1 MPMPAIKQFE
11 DTGALRFIVI
21 ATTAFLTLVDLFATQ
36 AILPF
41 LTAAYGVSPAA
52 MSFAV
57 NATTIGMAAGG
68 LGVALFSARINRRL
82 GTLFS
87 LAILA
92 IPTTLLSFLPDL
104 MIFTILRI
112 VQGICMSAAFA
123 LTLAYLGESAGPRDV
138 AAAFAAYVT
147 GNVASNLVGRMI
159 SAGVTDHFGL
169 ATNFYVLAGLNLCG
183 AAL

>member
-1 MPMPAIKQFE
+1 MQAARQR
-11 DTGALRFIVI
+11 TGVSAFRFIVI
-21 ATTAFLTLVDLFATQ
+21 AAVAFLTLVDLFATQ

-57 NATTIGMAAGG
+57 NSTTIGMAAGG
-68 LGVALFSARINRRL
+68 LGVALFSARINRHL
-82 GTLFS
+82 GILFS
-87 LAILA
+87 LGILA

-123 LTLAYLGESAGPRDV
+123 LTLAYL
-138 AAAFAAYVT
+138 
-147 GNVASNLVGRMI
+147 
-159 SAGVTDHFGL
+159 
-169 ATNFYVLAGLNLCG
+169 
-183 AAL
+183 